1 MTNHHIPQDPEA
13 QHADVPSTSRLVPPR
28 DVITGGFSKK
38 ADLVSY
44 LVTGLLIGL
53 FLDWIL
59 GTSPLMAV
67 VWTLIGF
74 AVGFYRLWQGSSD
87 LAEEGRRRGH
97 GV

>member
-1 MTNHHIPQDPEA
+1 MIDHDMPHDQ
-13 QHADVPSTSRLVPPR
+13 QADNSDVTPATRLVPAR
-28 DVITGGFSKK
+28 DLITGGFSKK

-44 LVTGLLIGL
+44 FVTGLLLGV

-59 GTSPLMAV
+59 GTSPLMV
-67 VWTLIGF
+67 VTWTLIGF

-87 LAEEGRRRGH
+87 LEEEGRRRGH